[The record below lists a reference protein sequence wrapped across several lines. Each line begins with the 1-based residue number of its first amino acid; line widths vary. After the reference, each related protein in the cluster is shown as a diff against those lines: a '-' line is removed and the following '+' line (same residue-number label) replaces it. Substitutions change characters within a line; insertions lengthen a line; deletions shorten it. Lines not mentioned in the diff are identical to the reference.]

1 MRVSSFLIA
10 IIVCLGIAGFVLKRT
25 TIYDYFTGGP
35 EARQE
40 QALNDA
46 KAAVKTAEQ
55 QQTASLETLNA
66 AKESLTQFQNASAT
80 SQEPEKAENV
90 SKAVSVLAM
99 KSAEQD
105 VTSGIVLRGQTSA
118 FKSVQA
124 KSETSGSVISQPI
137 RKGTLVEKGE
147 LLCELEI
154 GTKAAALAEAKA
166 RLAEAEANNTASA
179 NLVKKGFASETQAI
193 SRQAALES
201 AIAGLDRAQTDL
213 DHTKIFAPFNGLLE
227 SDTAELGAFMQPG
240 SPCATVLALNPI
252 KLVGYATEQQVSLIE
267 VGATAGARL
276 INGDQV
282 VGKVSFI
289 SRSADPTTRT
299 FLVET
304 TVPNDA
310 LAIRD
315 GATADIYIGLAG
327 IKGHILPQSSL
338 TLNGEGKLGVRVADG
353 DKAKFMSISVIR
365 DAAEG
370 IWVTGLPA
378 TADVIVVGQE
388 YVTDGSDIKVSY
400 KGAK

>member
-1 MRVSSFLIA
+1 MRVSSFIIA
-10 IIVCLGIAGFVLKRT
+10 IIVCLGIAGFVLQRT
-25 TIYDYFTGGP
+25 AIYDYVTGGP

-40 QALNDA
+40 KAYNDA
-46 KAAVKTAEQ
+46 KAAVETAEAGKIASQ
-55 QQTASLETLNA
+55 DALDTAKETLLQLETDA
-66 AKESLTQFQNASAT
+66 VIQD
-80 SQEPEKAENV
+80 EPVAVVEP

-99 KSAEQD
+99 TSMEQD

-124 KSETSGSVISQPI
+124 KAETSGAVISQPI
-137 RKGTLVEKGE
+137 RKGTLVEEGE
-147 LLCELEI
+147 LLCELEV

-166 RLAEAEANNTASA
+166 RLAEAEANNNASA
-179 NLVKKGFASETQAI
+179 SLVKKGIVSETQAI
-193 SRQAALES
+193 GRQAALEA
-201 AIAGLDRAQTDL
+201 AIAGVDRAQSDL
-213 DHTKIFAPFNGLLE
+213 DNTKIVAPFNGLLE
-227 SDTAELGAFMQPG
+227 SDTAELGDFMQPG
-240 SPCATVLALNPI
+240 TPCATVLALNPI
-252 KLVGYATEQQVSLIE
+252 KLVGYATEQQVTLIE

-282 VGKVSFI
+282 AGKVSFI

-310 LAIRD
+310 LKIRD

-338 TLNGEGKLGVRVADG
+338 TLNNEGELGVRIADG
-353 DKAKFMSISVIR
+353 EQAKFMPISVIR
-365 DAAEG
+365 DAADG

-378 TADVIVVGQE
+378 KTDVIVVGQE
-388 YVTDGSDIKVSY
+388 YVTDGSDIVVSY
-400 KGAK
+400 KGDK

>member
-10 IIVCLGIAGFVLKRT
+10 ILVCLGIAGFIFRDTSADTATETETETVV
-25 TIYDYFTGGP
+25 P
-35 EARQE
+35 EE
-40 QALNDA
+40 I
-46 KAAVKTAEQ
+46 
-55 QQTASLETLNA
+55 
-66 AKESLTQFQNASAT
+66 
-80 SQEPEKAENV
+80 

-99 KSAEQD
+99 KSSEQD
-105 VTSGIVLRGQTSA
+105 VTSGIILRGQTAA

-124 KSETSGSVISQPI
+124 KAETSGAVISQPI

-147 LLCELEI
+147 LLCELEV

-166 RLAEAEANNTASA
+166 RLIEAETNNKASA
-179 NLVKKGFASETQAI
+179 
-193 SRQAALES
+193 
-201 AIAGLDRAQTDL
+201 
-213 DHTKIFAPFNGLLE
+213 APFNGLLE
-227 SDTAELGAFMQPG
+227 SDTAELGEFMQPG
-240 SPCATVLALNPI
+240 APCATVLALNPI

-267 VGATAGARL
+267 VGVTAGARL

-304 TVPNDA
+304 TVQNDE
-310 LAIRD
+310 LSIRD

-327 IKGHILPQSSL
+327 IKGHLLPQSSL
-338 TLNGEGKLGVRVADG
+338 TLNGDGLLGVRIADG
-353 DKAKFMSISVIR
+353 DTAKFMEITVIR

-370 IWVTGLPA
+370 IWVTGLPE

-388 YVTDGSDIKVSY
+388 YVTDGSPIKVSY
-400 KGAK
+400 KDAS